1 MRKAFLVLLAI
12 VLISLTIGCSTAPS
26 STTTAAPPKTTA
38 APTTAPA
45 STAVPA
51 TTATPATTAAPPSG
65 KSINIDFISFQNL
78 NDITFKTWKPLFIDK
93 INEKAKGEIVINVRG
108 STEVIAQNDQAVAIQ
123 KGLMQMG
130 IPPTGFMTSTTPGID
145 SLRLSKLTP
154 QQERDKG
161 LYDYINQY
169 CQTKGLYFI
178 GRQQPIT
185 ASGFYWINLKKQI
198 LKQADFTGLKLGSS
212 GSFVA
217 FFKGIG
223 AVPTTL
229 PITDYYTGLER
240 GVIDGNVG
248 GLNTFVQSALYEV
261 SPYVIDTPFYGTTV
275 TVMMNLNTW
284 NSLSDN
290 MKNLI
295 LTTQKEVEAAW
306 PAIHDSNIASLRKQ
320 AEDKKTKFY
329 KLDPDV
335 EKWFLDTAYN
345 AAWEGDAKT
354 YPADVVQKIKDL
366 TTK

>member
-1 MRKAFLVLLAI
+1 MRKVFLVLLVI
-12 VLISLTIGCSTAPS
+12 VLVLLAAGCSNTPSSTTAPKPTTSVPGPTSALPTSVSPASSAPS
-26 STTTAAPPKTTA
+26 STVTQPAA
-38 APTTAPA
+38 
-45 STAVPA
+45 
-51 TTATPATTAAPPSG
+51 

-93 INEKAKGEIVINVRG
+93 VNEKAKGEIVINVRG

-123 KGLMQMG
+123 KGVMQMG

-145 SLRLSKLTP
+145 ALRLSKLTP

-185 ASGFYWINLKKQI
+185 ASGFYWINLKKQ
-198 LKQADFTGLKLGSS
+198 LVKQADFTGLKLGSS
-212 GSFVA
+212 ASFVA

-261 SPYVIDTPFYGTTV
+261 SPYVIDTPFYNTTV

-295 LTTQKEVEAAW
+295 ITTQKEVEAAW
-306 PAIHDSNIASLRKQ
+306 PAIHDANITNLKKQ
-320 AEDKKTKFY
+320 AEDKKVKFY

-345 AAWEGDAKT
+345 AAWESDAKA
-354 YPADVVQKIKDL
+354 YPPEVVQKIKDIV
-366 TTK
+366 TK